1 MKAADDGI
9 PGTVAAIE
17 EIQLYLLDENGMRRN
32 IDFWN
37 LIEETLGT
45 SISRADLQISEG
57 RDGEIFITSRQ
68 DGVIR
73 ILGSE

>member
-1 MKAADDGI
+1 LKAADDGI

>member
-17 EIQLYLLDENGMRRN
+17 EIQLCLLDENGMRRN